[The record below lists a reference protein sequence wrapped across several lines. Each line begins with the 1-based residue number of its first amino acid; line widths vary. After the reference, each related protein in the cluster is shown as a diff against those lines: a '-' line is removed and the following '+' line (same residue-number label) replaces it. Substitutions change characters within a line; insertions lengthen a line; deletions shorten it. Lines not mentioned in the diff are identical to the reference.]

1 MFILKIIKNGSTEQS
16 DFATNQEALD
26 HLAIYKGMDEQIIN
40 HPEQIIPHEA
50 IAEVVGQE
58 ASLEVLAI
66 LDASGAEISPYVP
79 AKEFIQA
86 VASVAAFDEVIPAWD
101 EIIPANYTYS
111 ITEQAAPIADISPR
125 QIRLALLSLGLTESI
140 VDTAINNLESPIK
153 EQAMIAWK
161 YSTTFQ
167 RNVPIIETIGALLS
181 LNSVQLDEI
190 WIAASG
196 V

>member
-1 MFILKIIKNGSTEQS
+1 MFILKITKNGLTEQS

-26 HLAIYKGMDEQIIN
+26 HLAIYKGTDEQIIN
-40 HPEQIIPHEA
+40 HPEQIIHYDDLYSMS
-50 IAEVVGQE
+50 EVDGVVSQGE
-58 ASLEVLAI
+58 LI
-66 LDASGAEISPYVP
+66 RP
-79 AKEFIQA
+79 AY
-86 VASVAAFDEVIPAWD
+86 DEVIPAWD
-101 EIIPANYTYS
+101 EIISANYTYS
-111 ITEQAAPIADISPR
+111 ITEQVAPIAAIPPVSPR
-125 QIRLALLSLGLTESI
+125 QIRLALLSLGLAESV

-167 RNVPIIETIGALLS
+167 RNVPIIETIGTLLNLTS
-181 LNSVQLDEI
+181 EQLDQL